1 MKTIPY
7 CLFSDR
13 TNGRFIAIFNPIR
26 RFWAQ
31 GGRQVGRELARESLL
46 AIQQSAASLAASY
59 QCAKDLYDSKQQE
72 FKQAEQQAILAY
84 ERGNKKAG
92 NLAMGKAIAI
102 KLILLQLAEQLR
114 QAEQMLKKDRK
125 LMLLVKDRKHRSEQE
140 NEQVGLSR

>member
-1 MKTIPY
+1 MKLNMKTIPY

-13 TNGRFIAIFNPIR
+13 TDRRFIAIFNPIGR
-26 RFWAQ
+26 LWAQ
-31 GGRQVGRELARESLL
+31 SGRQFGREIARESLS

-59 QCAKDLYDSKQQE
+59 QCAKDRYDSKQQE

-84 ERGNKKAG
+84 ESGNKQAG

-125 LMLLVKDRKHRSEQE
+125 LMLLVKEHKH
-140 NEQVGLSR
+140 